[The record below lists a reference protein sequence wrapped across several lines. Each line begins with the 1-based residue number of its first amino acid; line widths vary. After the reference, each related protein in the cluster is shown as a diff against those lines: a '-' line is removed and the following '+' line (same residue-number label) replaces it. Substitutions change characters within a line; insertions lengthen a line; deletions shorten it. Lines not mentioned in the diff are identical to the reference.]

1 MYFTKFTAT
10 LSKLRNLTVREYKEI
25 MTSPAVIDIQALS
38 QAITDDCPQG
48 SDIRLDRSPN
58 SDYYRIKDA
67 RNGARAAERANLF
80 DDDAGVD
87 TLPLWQPVLDTAP
100 QILIETSKDLEVLSW
115 YIEALIRFHGIA
127 GLRDGFALTR
137 EIIEQYWDNLYP
149 EPDED
154 GLETK
159 IAPLT
164 ALNGDGGEG
173 TLLGPIRNC
182 KITTLGNDGDF
193 SYWQYQQA
201 RDASKVADED
211 ERNSRLQT
219 MGFNLDS
226 IEKTVATGDN
236 AFYITLVADLEAC
249 GEHFQ
254 AINELMASH
263 CAHETPPSTSIR
275 ELLEEVLRT
284 VRFLSKDILTQHQ
297 ADAAAANTEQGAAP
311 ETAAAHATAS
321 SALQSDAGS
330 PAPHTGSG
338 AIQHR
343 EDALNRLQDVANYFR
358 QHEPHSLLSPAIERV
373 VGWGRM
379 SAAELL
385 MELVPEDNA
394 RAILCQLTGIKLD
407 GSDTATYV
415 PPPVVSS
422 PDPVKDSEAEQTN
435 DSWNDAPSTEDN
447 DDLSW

>member
-1 MYFTKFTAT
+1 
-10 LSKLRNLTVREYKEI
+10 
-25 MTSPAVIDIQALS
+25 MTSPSVIDIQALS
-38 QAITDDCPQG
+38 QPVTDDCPQG

-80 DDDAGVD
+80 DDEAGVD
-87 TLPLWQPVLDTAP
+87 TLALWQPVLDTAP
-100 QILIETSKDLEVLSW
+100 QILSETSKDLEVLSW
-115 YIEALIRFHGIA
+115 YIEALIRFHGLA
-127 GLRDGFALTR
+127 GLRDGLALTL

-159 IAPLT
+159 VAPLT

-182 KITTLGNDGDF
+182 EITTLGNDRAF

-219 MGFNLDS
+219 MGFNLNS
-226 IEKTVATGDN
+226 IEKTVATGDS

-249 GEHFQ
+249 CEHFQ

-263 CAHETPPSTSIR
+263 CAHEAPPSTSIR

-284 VRFLSKDILTQHQ
+284 VRFLSKDKLAQHQ
-297 ADAAAANTEQGAAP
+297 ADETAENTEQSAAT
-311 ETAAAHATAS
+311 EAASTHATPS

-330 PAPHTGSG
+330 PIAQMTNAGGGP
-338 AIQHR
+338 IQHR

-379 SAAELL
+379 SASELL

-394 RAILCQLTGIKLD
+394 RAILSQLTGIKLD

-415 PPPVVSS
+415 APPPVVSS
-422 PDPVKDSEAEQTN
+422 PEPVRDSSAEQTN
-435 DSWNDAPSTEDN
+435 DSTDSWNDAPSTEDN
-447 DDLSW
+447 DDLAW

>member
-1 MYFTKFTAT
+1 
-10 LSKLRNLTVREYKEI
+10 
-25 MTSPAVIDIQALS
+25 MTSPPVIDIQALS
-38 QAITDDCPQG
+38 QAITDDRPQG

-80 DDDAGVD
+80 DDDGDVD
-87 TLPLWQPVLDTAP
+87 TLALWQPVLDTAP
-100 QILIETSKDLEVLSW
+100 KILSETSKDLEVLSW

-127 GLRDGFALTR
+127 GLRDGLALTR

-159 IAPLT
+159 VAPLT

-182 KITTLGNDGDF
+182 EITSLGNDGAF

-201 RDASKVADED
+201 RDASKIANED
-211 ERNSRLQT
+211 EKNSRLQT
-219 MGFNLDS
+219 MGFNLSS
-226 IEKTVATGDN
+226 IEKTVTTGDN
-236 AFYITLVADLEAC
+236 TFYITLVADLEAC
-249 GEHFQ
+249 CEHFQ
-254 AINELMASH
+254 VINVLMASH
-263 CAHETPPSTSIR
+263 CAHEAPPSTSIR

-284 VRFLSKDILTQHQ
+284 VRFLCKDILTQHQ
-297 ADAAAANTEQGAAP
+297 ADETAANTEASA
-311 ETAAAHATAS
+311 TTDTTSAHT
-321 SALQSDAGS
+321 SALQSDAS
-330 PAPHTGSG
+330 PTTAQIANTVGGP
-338 AIQHR
+338 IQHR

-394 RAILCQLTGIKLD
+394 RAILSQLTGIKLD

-415 PPPVVSS
+415 PPPPVVSS
-422 PDPVKDSEAEQTN
+422 PEPVNDSLADQTN
-435 DSWNDAPSTEDN
+435 DSTDSWNDTPSTEDN

>member
-1 MYFTKFTAT
+1 
-10 LSKLRNLTVREYKEI
+10 
-25 MTSPAVIDIQALS
+25 MTSPSVIDIEALC
-38 QAITDDCPQG
+38 QPVTDNCPQG
-48 SDIRLDRSPN
+48 SDIRLDRSAN

-80 DDDAGVD
+80 DDDPSVD
-87 TLPLWQPVLDTAP
+87 TLALWQTVLDTAP
-100 QILIETSKDLEVLSW
+100 QILSETSKDLEVLSW
-115 YIEALIRFHGIA
+115 YTEALIRFHGLA
-127 GLRDGFALTR
+127 GLRDGLALTC
-137 EIIEQYWDNLYP
+137 EIIEKYWDNLYP

-154 GLETK
+154 GIETK
-159 IAPLT
+159 VAPLT

-182 KITTLGNDGDF
+182 KITTLGNDGAF

-211 ERNSRLQT
+211 EKNSRLQA
-219 MGFNLDS
+219 MGFNLNS
-226 IEKTVATGDN
+226 IEKTVATGDST
-236 AFYITLVADLEAC
+236 FYITLISDLEAC
-249 GEHFQ
+249 CEHFQ
-254 AINELMASH
+254 AINELMTSH
-263 CAHETPPSTSIR
+263 CAHEAPPSTSIR

-284 VRFLSKDILTQHQ
+284 VRFLSKDILAQQQ
-297 ADAAAANTEQGAAP
+297 ADETAANTKPSAATD
-311 ETAAAHATAS
+311 TAPSDGTPS
-321 SALQSDAGS
+321 SALQSNAGS
-330 PAPHTGSG
+330 PTAQMANAGGGP
-338 AIQHR
+338 IRHR

-394 RAILCQLTGIKLD
+394 RAILSQLTGIKLD
-407 GSDTATYV
+407 GSDTTAYI
-415 PPPVVSS
+415 PPPVVSAPEPIS
-422 PDPVKDSEAEQTN
+422 DNSAGETSN
-435 DSWNDAPSTEDN
+435 STDSWNDAPSTEDN

>member
-1 MYFTKFTAT
+1 
-10 LSKLRNLTVREYKEI
+10 
-25 MTSPAVIDIQALS
+25 MTSPSVIDIQALS
-38 QAITDDCPQG
+38 QPVTDDCPQG

-87 TLPLWQPVLDTAP
+87 TLALWQPVLDTAP
-100 QILIETSKDLEVLSW
+100 QILSETSKDLEVLSW
-115 YIEALIRFHGIA
+115 YIEALIRVHGLA
-127 GLRDGFALTR
+127 GLRDGLALTL
-137 EIIEQYWDNLYP
+137 EIIKQYWDNLYP

-159 IAPLT
+159 VAPLT

-182 KITTLGNDGDF
+182 EITTLGNDGAF

-201 RDASKVADED
+201 RDASKVAGED

-219 MGFNLDS
+219 MGFNLNS
-226 IEKTVATGDN
+226 IEKTVATGDS

-249 GEHFQ
+249 CEHFQ

-263 CAHETPPSTSIR
+263 CAHEAPPSTSIR

-284 VRFLSKDILTQHQ
+284 VRFLCKDILTQHQ
-297 ADAAAANTEQGAAP
+297 ANETAANTDANATTDTTP
-311 ETAAAHATAS
+311 AHS
-321 SALQSDAGS
+321 NALQSNMSSAT
-330 PAPHTGSG
+330 AQVANTGG
-338 AIQHR
+338 GPIKHR

-394 RAILCQLTGIKLD
+394 RAILSQLTGIKLD
-407 GSDTATYV
+407 GSDTATYIP
-415 PPPVVSS
+415 PPPVVS
-422 PDPVKDSEAEQTN
+422 PPEPVRDRSAEETYDSS
-435 DSWNDAPSTEDN
+435 DSWNDAPSTENN
-447 DDLSW
+447 DDLAW